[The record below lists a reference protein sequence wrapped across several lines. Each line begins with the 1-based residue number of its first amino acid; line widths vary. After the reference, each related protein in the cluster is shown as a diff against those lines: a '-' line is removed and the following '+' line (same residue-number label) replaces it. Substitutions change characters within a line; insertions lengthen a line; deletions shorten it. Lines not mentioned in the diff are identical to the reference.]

1 MKQQQPSVMETA
13 TPKQRQA
20 VSNAVQAT
28 LQMLVQAD
36 LKIYGEV
43 SQETLEAVQTQG
55 FVVQNGTV
63 QKDHVSQTESAS
75 LVQKAASP
83 PDKAKPSLRTQ
94 LRTTV
99 KEMEK
104 SPHPTD
110 RGKGGEAR

>member
-1 MKQQQPSVMETA
+1 MEAA

-20 VSNAVQAT
+20 VSSAVKAT
-28 LQMLVQAD
+28 LQTLVQAD
-36 LKIYGEV
+36 LKIYGEI
-43 SQETLEAVQTQG
+43 SQDTFEAIQMQG

-110 RGKGGEAR
+110 RGKGGGIR